1 MTELYWIS
9 KTVIVDWPLKLAD
22 GVTPASTATVTGV
35 VSKPDGSTAA
45 MTITWDAV
53 ALVWRASYD
62 PTVAG
67 WFAFRLTATG
77 SADSAEE
84 GRFYV
89 KASLLGGPAPTLDP
103 TSDIGIVRLLIT
115 DVDEDNL
122 LFDDAQITAFLTL
135 EGGVK
140 LGAAAALDAI
150 ARSEAL
156 VSKVIRTQD
165 LATDGAKLATELRA
179 SASELRRQVK
189 DGDADDDSGFVVVDF
204 NPDAGWEAILTSG
217 SP

>member
-9 KTVIVDWPLKLAD
+9 KTVIVDWPLTLPD
-22 GVTPASTATVTGV
+22 GVTPAATATVTGT

-45 MTITWDAV
+45 MTVAWDAA
-53 ALVWRASYD
+53 ALLWRATYD

-103 TSDIGIVRLLIT
+103 TTDIGIVRLLIT

-140 LGAAAALDAI
+140 LAAAAALDAI

>member
-9 KTVIVDWPLKLAD
+9 KTVIVDWPLTLPD
-22 GVTPASTATVTGV
+22 GVTPAATATVTGT

-45 MTITWDAV
+45 MTVAWDAA
-53 ALVWRASYD
+53 ALLWRATYD

-103 TSDIGIVRLLIT
+103 TTDIGIVRLLIT

-140 LGAAAALDAI
+140 LAAAAALDAI

-204 NPDAGWEAILTSG
+204 NPDAGWEAIRTSG

>member
-9 KTVIVDWPLKLAD
+9 KTVIVDWPLKLPD
-22 GVTPASTATVTGV
+22 GTTPASTATVTGT

-45 MTITWDAV
+45 MTVAWDAV
-53 ALVWRASYD
+53 ALLWRATYD

-67 WFAFRLTATG
+67 WFAFRLVATG
-77 SADSAEE
+77 TADSAEE

-89 KASLLGGPAPTLDP
+89 RASLLGGPAPTLDP
-103 TSDIGIVRLLIT
+103 TTDIGLVRLLIT

-135 EGGVK
+135 EGGTVK
-140 LGAAAALDAI
+140 LAAAAALDAI

-165 LATDGAKLATELRA
+165 LATDGAKLAAELRA
-179 SASELRRQVK
+179 SATELRRQVS
-189 DGDADDDSGFVVVDF
+189 DGDSDDDGGFEIVDF
-204 NPDAGWEAILTSG
+204 NPDAGWEAMLQAG
-217 SP
+217 N